1 MAGKTLKELLSKYV
15 PPEEYLEILTTAEN
29 VVSRVD
35 KAKRY
40 LEVRADFP
48 KIVNKS
54 VLYDIEKQ
62 VAAVYDLRYFKI
74 LPKYDASCFS
84 YEYVPQILTEAETV
98 GTVAKGF
105 FSEYT
110 YELFADKLTI
120 KIPFSE
126 DGINLL
132 EDAKTPSVIE
142 NIILSEFG
150 LNIKVFIEY
159 SGKTSTESSESARRR
174 LEEIDRQL
182 ALAEKSYEEHLKNN
196 TYQSSVP
203 EKQDTEDKP
212 KLPRI
217 DSVYNYDLQS
227 MAVED
232 GKIKIGP
239 YTFELDEPRFVI
251 GSEFEV
257 RPVPIAIINK
267 PVKNIVFVGEVFSFS
282 SEPNRTGDKFNVTIG
297 IFDGNSSIYAKRY
310 SLTPEEAKEVKG
322 AVSVGSVIAI
332 HGYTKN
338 ERNDDELYLSY
349 TDIALVSKKGR
360 TDNSPVKRVE
370 LHLHTTMSSMDAVIP
385 PDVAVKT
392 AHKWGHPAVAITDHA
407 NVQGYPEAMIAAEKC
422 GMKVIYGLEAY
433 FVNDTATALKGSYEG
448 GFEDEFVVFDIET
461 TGLSPVN
468 CKIIEIGAVRI
479 KNGKVLEKYDTFVNP
494 ECIIPEEIIELTSI
508 TNEMVADART
518 IDIVLPEFLRFV
530 GNRLL
535 IAHNADFDTGFI
547 RAAAKALN
555 VDFNSPYLDT
565 VALSRYLNT
574 DLKSH
579 KLDVLAKHYS
589 LGNFN
594 HHRAS
599 DDAEMLSYIFF
610 KMTEQLK
617 KLDVKNFADLVTE
630 MSAKTNPLILK
641 PYHQIILVK
650 NKEGLKNLYK
660 LVSSSYLQYFR
671 KMPRIPKT
679 ELEKHR
685 EGLIIGSACE
695 AGELFSAILEGKPES
710 EIENI
715 VNFYDYLEIQPLS
728 NNRFLIA
735 EHRVADDEA
744 LKNLNRR
751 IVELGEKYG
760 KPVVATCDAHFLNDE
775 DEIYRKII
783 ISSKFKDA
791 DRDTHIYFRTTEEML
806 DEFSYLGEEK
816 AYEVVVANT
825 NKIND
830 MIEDVR
836 PIPKGSFTPHM
847 DGAEEELQEK
857 CLTRAKSM
865 YGDPLPEIV
874 EKRLDRELTSI
885 IKNGFAVLYMIAQRL
900 VAYSESQGYLV
911 GSRGSVG
918 SSFVATMAGISEV
931 NPLPPHYYCPK
942 CQYSEFITDG
952 SVGSGFDLND
962 KNCPR
967 CGHKLNAD
975 GHDIPFETFLG
986 FHGDKSPDID
996 LNFSGDVQ
1004 GRVHKYTE
1012 ELFGAENVFRAGTLG
1027 TLADKTAF
1035 GFVAKY
1041 FESLGVSIGRA
1052 EMDRLIQNCVGIKRT
1067 TGQHPGG
1074 IIVVPREYEVYDF
1087 TPVQHPADD
1096 PHSDII
1102 TTHFAFS
1109 YLHDT
1114 ILKLDELGHDIPTK
1128 YKWLEKFSNTSV
1140 MDVKMNDKSVY
1151 ELFKSTQSLGVTPE
1165 DIDSQIGTY
1174 GLPEFGTRFIQQV
1187 LIDAKPK
1194 NFADLLQISGL
1205 THGTDVWLGNAQ
1217 DLIKEGI
1224 CDISKVIG
1232 TRDGIMLDL
1241 IRYGLDN
1248 SEAFKIMESVRKGKG
1263 LTPEWEESMRAHNV
1277 PEWYLT
1283 SCKKIKYMFPKAH
1296 AAAYVMSAIR
1306 LAWYKIHIPIAFYC
1320 AMFTVAPG
1328 GFDATLV
1335 MKGRQTVMAT
1345 FKDIEKRGKEASPK
1359 EQSSVSTLQLINE
1372 CMARGIK
1379 FLPIDIEKSDSYAF
1393 LPENGAIRMPFSSLP
1408 GLGEN
1413 AAMNIVAARNE
1424 EPFFSVEDLQ
1434 TRAKLTKSVIE
1445 VLRDNGVIKNL
1456 DETDQLTLSIFGDT
1470 FEKIQK
1476 TKTDDTKKA
1485 AKPKAVPVEQND
1497 EAEQLSF
1504 F

>member
-1 MAGKTLKELLSKYV
+1 MAGKSLGELLSKYI
-15 PPEEYLEILTTAEN
+15 PPEEYLEILTEAQTVESKVN
-29 VVSRVD
+29 KEDRL
-35 KAKRY
+35 
-40 LEVRADFP
+40 LEVRAHFP
-48 KIVNKS
+48 RIINKTT
-54 VLYDIEKQ
+54 LYDIERQ
-62 VAAVYDLRYFKI
+62 VTEAYKLRYFKI
-74 LPKYDASCFS
+74 LPTYEPSLFT
-84 YEYVPQILTEAETV
+84 YEYIPQILTEAETV

-110 YELFADKLTI
+110 YELREGRLTV
-120 KIPFSE
+120 KIPFPE
-126 DGINLL
+126 DGIALL
-132 EDAKTPSVIE
+132 EDAKTPAVIE
-142 NIILSEFG
+142 NIIASEFG
-150 LNIKVFIEY
+150 IRISVSIEY
-159 SGKTSTESSESARRR
+159 SGTLSSESTESARLR

-182 ALAEKSYEEHLKNN
+182 SVAEKNYEAHLKA
-196 TYQSSVP
+196 SAFES
-203 EKQDTEDKP
+203 KQETKKEDESP
-212 KLPRI
+212 ALPRI
-217 DSVYNYDLQS
+217 ASVYNYDLRES
-227 MAVED
+227 VAED
-232 GKIKIGP
+232 GIINIGP
-239 YTFELDEPRFVI
+239 YTFELSEPSFVV
-251 GSEFEV
+251 GNEFEV
-257 RPVPIAIINK
+257 RPVPIATINK
-267 PVKNIVFVGEVFSFS
+267 PVKNIVFVGEIFSFS
-282 SEPNRTGDKFNVTIG
+282 SEPNRAGDKFNVSIG

-310 SLTPEEAKEVKG
+310 SLTPEEAKEAKG
-322 AVSVGSVIAI
+322 ALAIGSAVAI

-349 TDIALVSKKGR
+349 TDIAVISKRSRK
-360 TDNSPVKRVE
+360 DNAPEKRVE
-370 LHLHTTMSSMDAVIP
+370 LHLHTNMSNMDAVIP
-385 PDVAVKT
+385 PDVIVKT

-407 NVQGYPEAMIAAEKC
+407 NVQGFPEAMIAAEKC
-422 GMKVIYGLEAY
+422 GMKVIYGMEAY
-433 FVNDTATALKGSYEG
+433 FVNDTASALKGNYAG

-479 KNGKVLEKYDTFVNP
+479 KNGEVLERYNTFVNP
-494 ECIIPEEIIELTSI
+494 ECPIPEEIVELTSI
-508 TNEMVADART
+508 TDNMVADART
-518 IDIVLPEFLRFV
+518 IDVVLPEFFDFV
-530 GNRLL
+530 GDRLL

-547 RAAAKALN
+547 RAAAKALGIPF
-555 VDFNSPYLDT
+555 DTPYLDT

-574 DLKSH
+574 ELKSH
-579 KLDVLAKHYS
+579 KLDGLAKHYG
-589 LGNFN
+589 LGDFN
-594 HHRAS
+594 HHRAC

-610 KMTEQLK
+610 KMTKQLEE
-617 KLDVKNFADLVTE
+617 LDVKSFTELESE
-630 MSAKTNPLILK
+630 MSSKTNPLMLK

-650 NKEGLKNLYK
+650 NQAGLKNLYK
-660 LVSSSYLQYFR
+660 LISFSYLNYFR
-671 KMPRIPKT
+671 KVPRIPKT

-728 NNRFLIA
+728 NNRFLVA
-735 EHRVADDEA
+735 EHKVADDEG
-744 LKNLNRR
+744 LRDLNRR
-751 IVELGEKYG
+751 IVELGEKYN

-775 DEIYRKII
+775 DELYRKII
-783 ISSKFKDA
+783 VSTKFKDA
-791 DRDTHIYFRTTEEML
+791 DRDTHLYFRTTEEML
-806 DEFSYLGEEK
+806 EEFSYLGEEK
-816 AYEVVVANT
+816 AYEVVVTNP

-830 MIEDVR
+830 MVESVR
-836 PIPKGSFTPHM
+836 PIPKGSYTPNM

-857 CLTRAKSM
+857 CWTRAKSM
-865 YGDPLPEIV
+865 YGDPLPDIV
-874 EKRLDRELTSI
+874 KNRLDKELTSI

-900 VAYSESQGYLV
+900 VWYSESQGYLV

-931 NPLPPHYYCPK
+931 NPLPPHYYCPECK
-942 CQYSEFITDG
+942 YSEFITDG
-952 SVGSGFDLND
+952 SVGSGFDLED
-962 KNCPR
+962 KICPK
-967 CGHKLNAD
+967 CGAKLNAD

-1035 GFVAKY
+1035 GFVTKY
-1041 FESLGVSIGRA
+1041 FEEKGVSIGRA
-1052 EMDRLIQNCVGIKRT
+1052 ETDRIIQSCVGVKRT

-1096 PHSDII
+1096 PHSDIV

-1128 YKWLEKFSNTSV
+1128 YKWLEKFSDTSV
-1140 MDVKMNDKSVY
+1140 MDVKMNDKSIY
-1151 ELFKSTQSLGVTPE
+1151 ELFLSTKSLGVTPE
-1165 DIDSQIGTY
+1165 DIDSKIGTF
-1174 GLPEFGTRFIQQV
+1174 GLPEFGTRFLQQV
-1187 LIDAKPK
+1187 LVEAKPK

-1205 THGTDVWLGNAQ
+1205 THGTDVWIGNA
-1217 DLIKEGI
+1217 DELIKAGT
-1224 CDISKVIG
+1224 CTISEVIG
-1232 TRDGIMLDL
+1232 CRDNIMNDL
-1241 IRYGLDN
+1241 IRYGLEN
-1248 SEAFKIMESVRKGKG
+1248 SVAFKIMESVRKGKG
-1263 LTPEWEESMRAHNV
+1263 LTPEWEADMRAHNV
-1277 PEWYLT
+1277 PEWYLG

-1328 GFDATLV
+1328 GFDATIV
-1335 MKGRQTVMAT
+1335 MKGKQNVMNT

-1359 EQSSVSTLQLINE
+1359 EQASVASLQLTNE

-1379 FLPIDIEKSDSYAF
+1379 FLPIDIEKSDAYAF

-1413 AAMNIVAARNE
+1413 AALSIVKAREE

-1445 VLRDNGVIKNL
+1445 ILRTNGVIKNL
-1456 DETDQLTLSIFGDT
+1456 DETDQLTFGDA
-1470 FEKIQK
+1470 FGNLA
-1476 TKTDDTKKA
+1476 TKAPEEQPKKA
-1485 AKPKAVPVEQND
+1485 AKAAKSEPVEE